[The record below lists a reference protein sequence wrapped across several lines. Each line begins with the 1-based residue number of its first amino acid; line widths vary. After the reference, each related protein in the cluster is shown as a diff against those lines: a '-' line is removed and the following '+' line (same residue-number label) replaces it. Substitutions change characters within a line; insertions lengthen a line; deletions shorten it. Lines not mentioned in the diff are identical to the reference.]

1 MNKQRRKEI
10 YDVIRKLQ
18 NISGK
23 DDLYDCIRAL
33 ENILDDEDEYFSNIP
48 ENLQNSQRAYDSENA
63 IGTMEDVLDEL
74 NDAYDSEDQDDLI
87 EAAEYAVDELNAI
100 I

>member
-10 YDVIRKLQ
+10 YEIIMKLQ
-18 NISGK
+18 NVGNK
-23 DDLYDCIRAL
+23 EDLGDCINDL
-33 ENILDDEDEYFSNIP
+33 ENVREDESEYFENIP
-48 ENLQNSQRAYDSENA
+48 ENLQNSQRAYDSEEA
-63 IGTMEDVLDEL
+63 LGTLDDVLDEL
-74 NDAYDSEDQDDLI
+74 NDAYDSDDQQDWL